1 MVTNYVL
8 IDYENVQP
16 NLLPLLDHKQMRV
29 IVFVG
34 ACQKSVP
41 FEFAAAMQR
50 MGSRAT
56 YVKLSGNGS
65 NALDFHIAFYLGV
78 LAVRDSAAYFHI
90 ISKDTGYD
98 PLIQHLRARNIKAH
112 RFEDVHDI
120 PIIKKV
126 LPSPPLSAPAPEPRC
141 LPAAGAPSVPQPEL
155 NEHSAAA
162 TAPETGAHAINGV
175 APHLDSARAS
185 AIPNGAAVRA
195 VNGNSVHVS
204 SGTVAML
211 TIAGDNQGCVRDGST
226 GAPSIQALPET
237 RTATTNN
244 AHAPAGSAPPAD
256 AGAPAQLSPDER
268 LHFVLMHLQKSRTA
282 RPGKVATLHNHI
294 HALFRK
300 QLTDQEVD
308 AIVIRMKRKNLISID
323 ENRRITY
330 HLPE

>member
-16 NLLPLLDHKQMRV
+16 DLLPLLDHKQIRV

-34 ACQKSVP
+34 ACQKSAP
-41 FEFAAAMQR
+41 FEFAVAMQR

-56 YVKLSGNGS
+56 YVNLSGNGS
-65 NALDFHIAFYLGV
+65 YLGV
-78 LAVRDSAAYFHI
+78 VAVRDSAAYFHI

-98 PLIQHLRARNIKAH
+98 PLIQHVRARNIKAH
-112 RFEDVHDI
+112 RFEDVRDI
-120 PIIKKV
+120 SIIKKA
-126 LPSPPLSAPAPEPRC
+126 LSSPPPSAPAPEPRC
-141 LPAAGAPSVPQPEL
+141 LPAAGAPSVPQPEP

-162 TAPETGAHAINGV
+162 GAPETGVHATNGV
-175 APHLDSARAS
+175 AQHLNGVHAA
-185 AIPNGAAVRA
+185 AMPNGTAVKA
-195 VNGNSVHVS
+195 VNGNGVPAS
-204 SGTVAML
+204 SGTLAML
-211 TIAGDNQGCVRDGST
+211 AIAGDNQGCVRDGST

-244 AHAPAGSAPPAD
+244 ANAPVGAAPPAD
-256 AGAPAQLSPDER
+256 ASAPAQLSPDER
-268 LHFVLMHLQKSRTA
+268 LHFVLMHLQKSRAA

-294 HALFRK
+294 HSLFCK

-323 ENRRITY
+323 EYRRIAY
-330 HLPE
+330 HLPG